1 MAADG
6 GGGWISALARRAEDW
21 REEAEETGRDRG
33 RRWAR
38 DAGEARDEAWRRGG
52 EALSDLRR
60 HGSDTRSELRRLWS
74 QLEDLMEREVA
85 PRASS
90 YARTARGVAGE
101 GRERVE
107 EAADYLRDA
116 TRARPLLAIG
126 IAVAATWLAVSLIGR
141 GRR

>member
-1 MAADG
+1 MAAD

-21 REEAEETGRDRG
+21 REEAEDTGRHRG
-33 RRWAR
+33 RQLVR
-38 DAGEARDEAWRRGG
+38 DAGEARDALWRRGG
-52 EALSDLRR
+52 DTLSDLRHR
-60 HGSDTRSELRRLWS
+60 GEDTRSELRRLWS

-90 YARTARGVAGE
+90 YARTARDVAGE

-107 EAADYLRDA
+107 EAADYLRHA

-126 IAVAATWLAVSLIGR
+126 VAVAATWLAVSLIRR